1 MLAPR
6 SRKAIAFPPSSPSP
20 RAPAHANGGERDAP
34 SQARPDGAAPGLLA
48 LRQLEVSWDEPAGT
62 LWTFM
67 RPEGRPSYNPGLLRD
82 FHAWQD
88 GIEETFEGREDDLR
102 FLVLGSRFPRVFCLG
117 GDLDLFVDRIRRA
130 DRDALV
136 RYGQS
141 CVRILYR
148 NMISLNLPVVTI
160 GLVQGDA
167 LGGGFESLL
176 SFNVIVAEK
185 GARFGLP
192 ETVFGLFPGMGAHSF
207 LTRRLGAAMAD
218 RMIVSG
224 AVHTAE
230 EMYAMGLVH
239 VLAEP
244 GEGIRATQEFIAQN
258 TRRHNGL
265 RAIHRAARSVNPI
278 TLEELDSIVEIWADA
293 ALRLREQDLKVM
305 RRLVAA
311 QDRLRAIPA
320 AAAE

>member
-6 SRKAIAFPPSSPSP
+6 SQKAIAFRHSSSPLRPQTHRGQGSVEGS
-20 RAPAHANGGERDAP
+20 APERSD
-34 SQARPDGAAPGLLA
+34 LFK
-48 LRQLEVSWDEPAGT
+48 LRQLEVTWDETAGT

-88 GIEETFEGREDDLR
+88 GIEETFEGREDELR

-117 GDLDLFVDRIRRA
+117 GDLDLFVDRIRRG

-148 NMISLNLPVVTI
+148 NLVALSLPVITI

-176 SFNVIVAEK
+176 SFNVIIAEK

-207 LTRRLGAAMAD
+207 LTRRLGAALAD

-224 AVHTAE
+224 AVYTAE
-230 EMYAMGLVH
+230 EMFEMGLVH

-244 GEGIRATQEFIAQN
+244 GQGVRATQDFIAQN
-258 TRRHNGL
+258 RRRHNGL
-265 RAIHRAARSVNPI
+265 RAIYRAARNVNPI

-293 ALRLREQDLKVM
+293 ALSLREQDLKIM

-311 QDRLRAIPA
+311 QDRLLAVSASASA
-320 AAAE
+320 AG